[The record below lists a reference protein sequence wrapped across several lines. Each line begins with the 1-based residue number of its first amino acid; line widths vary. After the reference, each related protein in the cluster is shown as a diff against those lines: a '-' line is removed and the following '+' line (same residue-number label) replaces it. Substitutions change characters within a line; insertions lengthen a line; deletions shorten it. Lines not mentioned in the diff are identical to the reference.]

1 MVKYLNENIVDT
13 YNNLR
18 SHLHKSYV
26 ILYKTT
32 SDKSK
37 IAYCSKNYDDQASAI
52 RLVVNKNASEE
63 FVTYLTVH
71 EYGHIFFNHM
81 EYLKSI
87 HNVMKNTLETYK
99 EKWAQKNLKKC
110 TNVSASDSYIALLA
124 NIAQDL
130 EINSKYYT
138 DDQLEKLN
146 QCTIEYMIE
155 HGLCKEE
162 EIKKEGFVFQHPDDY
177 KDNDGNPFPR
187 GLSFWNYFILLL
199 EQNEQNNQSM
209 VGASEI
215 TDENLKNALKNAS
228 TTLDQ
233 NCNSDLEMD
242 DDKNGQPKQS
252 NPTDDEDGGDGS
264 NDNGGDGDGQ
274 SSSGRSGSGSGN
286 RKKVENTDRSDL
298 DTILSKVFV
307 KRTTKFNR
315 VDNMY
320 YYNRRKYGNSDVLV
334 SKIRNMETVNP
345 VASNIIIDCSGSMD
359 TSVINKIILA
369 LKEGVR
375 KGVISK
381 RSKIVWW
388 NTRLV
393 GEQNITKMDFPEAS
407 GGTELASAITKYGPK
422 SEMLVIISDY
432 DDNLKDWAKALKK
445 SNSKKVG
452 ILYGKADI
460 NKDAENALRK
470 AGLVTYKVKRF
481 EDD

>member
-1 MVKYLNENIVDT
+1 
-13 YNNLR
+13 
-18 SHLHKSYV
+18 
-26 ILYKTT
+26 
-32 SDKSK
+32 
-37 IAYCSKNYDDQASAI
+37 
-52 RLVVNKNASEE
+52 
-63 FVTYLTVH
+63 
-71 EYGHIFFNHM
+71 
-81 EYLKSI
+81 
-87 HNVMKNTLETYK
+87 MKNTLETYK

-110 TNVSASDSYIALLA
+110 NSVSASDSYIALLA

-146 QCTIEYMIE
+146 QYTIEYMTTN
-155 HGLCKEE
+155 GLCKEE

-177 KDNDGNPFPR
+177 KDNDGNQFPR

-199 EQNEQNNQSM
+199 EQDEQNNQSM

-252 NPTDDEDGGDGS
+252 NSTDNEGGS
-264 NDNGGDGDGQ
+264 NDNDGNGDCQ
-274 SSSGRSGSGSGN
+274 SSNGRSSGGSSN

-369 LKEGVR
+369 LKEGIR

-381 RSKIVWW
+381 RSKIV
-388 NTRLV
+388 
-393 GEQNITKMDFPEAS
+393 
-407 GGTELASAITKYGPK
+407 
-422 SEMLVIISDY
+422 
-432 DDNLKDWAKALKK
+432 
-445 SNSKKVG
+445 
-452 ILYGKADI
+452 
-460 NKDAENALRK
+460 
-470 AGLVTYKVKRF
+470 
-481 EDD
+481 